1 MEKAVLLVVDV
12 QNGLVENNPYNRN
25 AFLSNVR
32 NLIAAGR
39 RRGIEVVYVR
49 HDGSGRGMLCRG
61 SREWEIV
68 PEVAPLAGEKI
79 FDKCFCSA
87 FGGTGLKEYLD
98 GKGIG
103 TIILVGMQ
111 TEYCIDTTCKV
122 AFEYG
127 YKVIIPQG
135 ATTTFDNPPIA
146 AAALC
151 EFYENKVWG
160 GGFAEV
166 LPAERV
172 LNRHD
177 FPDAR

>member
-1 MEKAVLLVVDV
+1 M
-12 QNGLVENNPYNRN
+12 
-25 AFLSNVR
+25 
-32 NLIAAGR
+32 
-39 RRGIEVVYVR
+39 
-49 HDGSGRGMLCRG
+49 
-61 SREWEIV
+61 
-68 PEVAPLAGEKI
+68 
-79 FDKCFCSA
+79 
-87 FGGTGLKEYLD
+87 KEYLD

-127 YKVIIPQG
+127 YKVIIPRG

-151 EFYENKVWG
+151 EFYENKVCG